1 MKTERLY
8 AILNDGNLTQS
19 QVAQAA
25 LEIVKDS
32 SSELSEL
39 CRLDIICRDS
49 EATCKYPKVLRAV
62 EAFVGTSI
70 SNLCAEVR
78 LQAFVDQ

>member
-1 MKTERLY
+1 MATKLY
-8 AILNDGNLTQS
+8 DILNDGNLSQS

-25 LEIVKDS
+25 LEIIKAS
-32 SSELSEL
+32 NSNLSKL
-39 CRLDIICRDS
+39 CRLDIVCRDS
-49 EATCKYPKVLRAV
+49 EATCKYPEVLRAV